1 MRAKVTGSGHRS
13 RIVVSRMKKNGS
25 YVYFHI
31 ITNLPDALYP
41 AETILKMYNQ
51 RRSIEAF
58 IKPDKSGLHIKNLRT
73 RKYNGIRYV
82 ILLSSIAF
90 NMISYFMNSGIVKGK
105 AGVKAFVE
113 KLSCTRG
120 WFIKKDNIAV
130 LDFTEEPVIKH
141 YLKYDRGPS

>member
-13 RIVVSRMKKNGS
+13 KIVVFRMKKNGS

-31 ITNLPDALYP
+31 ITNLPDTLYN

-51 RRSIEAF
+51 RQSIEAF
-58 IKPDKSGLHIKNLRT
+58 IKADKSGLHIKNLRT

-90 NMISYFMNSGIVKGK
+90 NMISYFMN
-105 AGVKAFVE
+105 
-113 KLSCTRG
+113 
-120 WFIKKDNIAV
+120 
-130 LDFTEEPVIKH
+130 
-141 YLKYDRGPS
+141 